1 MNRQMRNFIFPHLPV
16 FFLLLLSACESNSK
30 PQEKDTTVIAGA
42 ASKDTVYFDHTDTI
56 LIPDSVKD
64 AIVFPDKAL
73 SKWVSFYKKRYAN
86 FDPHAFKAGTK
97 HRFSFDQAQP
107 FTSPATHDDS
117 LAQLLY
123 CWSPDK
129 NYIVDIYSVRYFFV
143 EHNGKTTLEGG
154 DPESGIRL
162 TSIKKK
168 TTWLIAYTGS
178 TQSYEDVAWL
188 DSTRIIVAGNMET
201 DNGSL
206 QPYYTVYNVITRETT
221 WFMGPIVPPRKGKS
235 YLCTKFP
242 EYCAE

>member
-1 MNRQMRNFIFPHLPV
+1 MQRNSLLHLPV
-16 FFLLLLSACESNSK
+16 FFLLLFSGCESNSQ
-30 PQEKDTTVIAGA
+30 PQEKDTAVIAVP

-56 LIPDSVKD
+56 YIPDSVKD

-73 SKWVSFYKKRYAN
+73 SKWVSFYKKHYAN
-86 FDPHAFKAGTK
+86 FDPHTFKAGTK

-107 FTSPATHDDS
+107 FITPETHDDS

-162 TSIKKK
+162 TSLKKK

-178 TQSYEDVAWL
+178 MQSFDDVAWI
-188 DSTRIIVAGNMET
+188 DSTHFVVTGDISISE
-201 DNGSL
+201 DSL
-206 QPYYTVYNVITRETT
+206 QPYYEVFDLEQRTAG
-221 WFMGPIVPPRKGKS
+221 WFDGPIVRRKNSKS